1 MEQYNLSP
9 LLPHREKVFALLFP
23 TQYTCLIQSAN
34 DPQDPYPTPCTLGI
48 KVDQIPLFNVS
59 SPLSWSTVLT
69 ASPTLINFISLSFC
83 LMSGNSFPT
92 CNRTKTEASFGR
104 LPGKNTVK
112 GKVCY
117 GDLSL
122 CLKNVSLAGGLLQ
135 AKNSE
140 GLKASGKNL
149 DLPPNCLKKNLDIRP
164 VPKYSYL

>member
-1 MEQYNLSP
+1 
-9 LLPHREKVFALLFP
+9 
-23 TQYTCLIQSAN
+23 
-34 DPQDPYPTPCTLGI
+34 
-48 KVDQIPLFNVS
+48 
-59 SPLSWSTVLT
+59 
-69 ASPTLINFISLSFC
+69 
-83 LMSGNSFPT
+83 MSGNSFPS

-135 AKNSE
+135 AKNNE